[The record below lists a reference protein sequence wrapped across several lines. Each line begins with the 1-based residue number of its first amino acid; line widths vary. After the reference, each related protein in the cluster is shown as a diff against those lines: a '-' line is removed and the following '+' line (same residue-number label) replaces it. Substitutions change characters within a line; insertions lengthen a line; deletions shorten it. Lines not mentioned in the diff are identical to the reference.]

1 MGKLAFI
8 FPGQG
13 AQYIGMGKDF
23 YKEFPIC
30 RQTIEKA
37 AEISKLD
44 LEKICFEENEKISI
58 TEYTQIAMT
67 AVEAAI
73 FKALEEKGFYPDM
86 TGRQNLR
93 FTGRLNGLDGEALEK
108 RMQADSSL
116 GWKHWLTLIFPAAV
130 LAVFA
135 VYIVLVLK
143 SHRLKGF
150 NVTKRNAQKLY
161 DMYALCASLC
171 KIPALMFISEM
182 MMITHNNMLMAD
194 EGWFT
199 LQLVLD
205 LLIIAILICLFRH
218 LMQKMTEPEVHEEST
233 AVRMTAVVKEEPAV
247 PSEAP
252 ETNDTTER
260 S

>member
-1 MGKLAFI
+1 MKIGKYPVKHSYKIPRIIADVFSVGLAVFI
-8 FPGQG
+8 CSVEIMFMTVYDDTLKT
-13 AQYIGMGKDF
+13 YIGG
-23 YKEFPIC
+23 
-30 RQTIEKA
+30 
-37 AEISKLD
+37 
-44 LEKICFEENEKISI
+44 
-58 TEYTQIAMT
+58 
-67 AVEAAI
+67 
-73 FKALEEKGFYPDM
+73 G
-86 TGRQNLR
+86 
-93 FTGRLNGLDGEALEK
+93 ALEK
-108 RMQADSSL
+108 LMQADSSL

>member
-1 MGKLAFI
+1 MKIGKYPVKHSYKIPRIIADVFSVGLAVFI
-8 FPGQG
+8 CSVEIMFMTVYDDTLKT
-13 AQYIGMGKDF
+13 YIG
-23 YKEFPIC
+23 
-30 RQTIEKA
+30 
-37 AEISKLD
+37 
-44 LEKICFEENEKISI
+44 
-58 TEYTQIAMT
+58 
-67 AVEAAI
+67 
-73 FKALEEKGFYPDM
+73 
-86 TGRQNLR
+86 
-93 FTGRLNGLDGEALEK
+93 GEALEK
-108 RMQADSSL
+108 LMQADSSL

-205 LLIIAILICLFRH
+205 LLIIAILI
-218 LMQKMTEPEVHEEST
+218 
-233 AVRMTAVVKEEPAV
+233 
-247 PSEAP
+247 
-252 ETNDTTER
+252 
-260 S
+260 